1 MTDRLVIFDLD
12 GTLSHTNVSFAFSK
26 FLYKQKFLSLAKML
40 TLVGIYAAHTCG
52 ICSVEYVHRFGF
64 RTILKGKRIIQ
75 VKQLIDLFLQQSLST
90 LFRPYMLECLQKAK
104 QQKAQ
109 IWLLSSSPDC
119 IVEPIAA
126 YLGIPVTLATT
137 YHIRDDMYEAL
148 AVIATG
154 NTKRT
159 FLDAYL
165 AQKPIHSLAYSDSIH
180 DLPLLERVD
189 TPIAIC
195 PDRKLKTIALQRS
208 WQVWEGNMKS

>member
-1 MTDRLVIFDLD
+1 MTPRLVIFDLD
-12 GTLSHTNVSFAFSK
+12 GTLSHTNVSFAFSR
-26 FLYKQKFLSLAKML
+26 FLHKQKFLSFAKML
-40 TLVGIYAAHTCG
+40 TLVGIYAAHTLGLCT
-52 ICSVEYVHRFGF
+52 VEFVHRFGF
-64 RTILKGKRIIQ
+64 KTILKGQSTAHI
-75 VKQLIDLFLQQSLST
+75 KQLIDQFLQQSLPI

-104 QQKAQ
+104 QEKAKL
-109 IWLLSSSPDC
+109 WLLSSSPDC

-126 YLGIPVTLATT
+126 YLGIAVTHATT

-154 NTKRT
+154 NTKRA

-165 AQKPIHSLAYSDSIH
+165 AHNPIESLAYSDSIH

-195 PDRKLKTIALQRS
+195 PEGKLKKIALRRG
-208 WQVWEGNMKS
+208 WQVWDENR